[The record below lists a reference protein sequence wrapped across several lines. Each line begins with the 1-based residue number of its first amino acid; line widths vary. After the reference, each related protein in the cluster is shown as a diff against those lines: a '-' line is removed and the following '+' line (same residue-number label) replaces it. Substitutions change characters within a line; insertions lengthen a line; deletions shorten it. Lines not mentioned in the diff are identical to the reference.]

1 MARRFGGRISTVNV
15 RAASIAY
22 IEIPCATEQG
32 RFLREQGILSAEQ
45 GAPERGHAARA
56 YYCCAILSASSIEK
70 MRNKA

>member
-32 RFLREQGILSAEQ
+32 ILSAEQ
-45 GAPERGHAARA
+45 GAPERGNAARG